1 MSLKESDIKKQ
12 VVPYLRLKGWFVFPI
27 MQGALAY
34 RGISDLIAIKQGR
47 VLFVELKTAHGV
59 LSDYQK
65 KFQEDI
71 TTHGGEYLVIRS
83 VEDLE
88 TVEI

>member
-12 VVPYLRLKGWFVFPI
+12 VVPYLRLKGWFVFPV

-47 VLFVELKTAHGV
+47 VLFIELKVAKGV

-71 TTHGGEYLVIRS
+71 TIHGGEYLVIRS

-88 TVEI
+88 TVGI